1 MANRVFCLIAAL
13 ALSSALVSADMFKPS
28 KKDQLDLGK
37 RAATSLRKSEK
48 VLPESDVRVQLVRK
62 IGNKL
67 LATVADDKNKW
78 DYSFD
83 VIQGKVVVQKQKDG
97 TEKKNEEV
105 NAFALPGGPVFFYTG
120 LLKEMKTE
128 DQIAAVLAHELTHVR
143 KEHWAYA
150 YADNTKRKLG
160 LTILL
165 TIGRANNDLFNIAGV
180 TDDLIFSL
188 PYSRKHENE
197 ADALGCDMMIKA
209 GYNPQGMVDTF
220 EILRKATGGGKPP
233 EFLSTHPD
241 DAGRIK
247 RIQERIA
254 KMGPRSYPDQKPV
267 SVGTSG

>member
-1 MANRVFCLIAAL
+1 MRRLSISLAAVL
-13 ALSSALVSADMFKPS
+13 LFAGTTVSADMFKPS

-48 VLPESDVRVQLVRK
+48 VLPDSDPRVQLIRR

-67 LATVADDKNKW
+67 LATIKDDKNKW

-83 VIQGKVVVQKQKDG
+83 VIQGKVVTKKEKDG
-97 TEKKNEEV
+97 TEKKIEEV

-150 YADNTKRKLG
+150 YADNMKRKS
-160 LTILL
+160 LL
-165 TIGRANNDLFNIAGV
+165 TLVGVLGRVNNDLFNAV
-180 TDDLIFSL
+180 DVADDLLMTL

-197 ADALGCDMMIKA
+197 ADALGCDMMASA

-220 EILRKATGGGKPP
+220 EILRKASEGSKPP

-247 RIQERIA
+247 RIQQRVA
-254 KMGPRSYPDQKPV
+254 KMGPRTFPAQKPV
-267 SVGTSG
+267 NAGG

>member
-1 MANRVFCLIAAL
+1 MFRPFVSIVVAL
-13 ALSSALVSADMFKPS
+13 ALSAPFASADMFKPS

-37 RAATSLRKSEK
+37 RAAAELKKKEK
-48 VLPESDVRVQLVRK
+48 VLPDSDPRVKLIRK
-62 IGNKL
+62 IGSKL
-67 LATVADDKNKW
+67 IETIANDKNKW

-83 VIQGKVVVQKQKDG
+83 VIQGKVVDQKQKDG
-97 TEKKNEEV
+97 TVKKVEEV

-150 YADNTKRKLG
+150 YADNSKRKLG

-165 TIGRANNDLFNIAGV
+165 SLGRANNNLFNLADV
-180 TDDLIFSL
+180 TDDLLFSL

-197 ADALGCDMMIKA
+197 ADALGCDMMVNA
-209 GYNPQGMVDTF
+209 GFNPQGMVDTF
-220 EILRKATGGGKPP
+220 EILRKASEGKKPP
-233 EFLSTHPD
+233 EFLSDHPD

-247 RIQERIA
+247 RIQDRIA
-254 KMGPRSYPDQKPV
+254 KIGPRTYPEQKKLNLPKE
-267 SVGTSG
+267 